1 MHKYYGKGSNHNEFR
16 EKDKY
21 IIKIII
27 KSRNSTYLATE
38 EWKRDA
44 SWTNTEKL
52 SYVIYKLF
60 ITKTFF

>member
-27 KSRNSTYLATE
+27 KSWNSPYLATE

-44 SWTNTEKL
+44 YMDKH
-52 SYVIYKLF
+52 
-60 ITKTFF
+60 